1 MQGPPQVLQ
10 VFHSVPQFLLH
21 DLPSQGPSKSAPY
34 SHEASDSDLEAITGS
49 PNLTDLLRFCL
60 HHRQGV
66 DITQLAT
73 LDTKLVAV
81 WLLSTKSK
89 KNIHSPEHFVNH
101 VASVCHLQ
109 PARNA
114 NIAAWLNITAA
125 LKSGAWTSP
134 RNFDTLVVEQVEIR
148 IACGLDCRPC
158 VTLPFCDVG
167 PAVTSQLSPMTY
179 TTAVLWAPTKPLAEN
194 TSAFQQH

>member
-1 MQGPPQVLQ
+1 MQGPPKFFKFSIRFRNFFCMTSRRKGQA
-10 VFHSVPQFLLH
+10 SR
-21 DLPSQGPSKSAPY
+21 APY
-34 SHEASDSDLEAITGS
+34 SHEASDRDLEAITGS

-89 KNIHSPEHFVNH
+89 KNIHSPKHFVNH

-109 PARNA
+109 SARNA